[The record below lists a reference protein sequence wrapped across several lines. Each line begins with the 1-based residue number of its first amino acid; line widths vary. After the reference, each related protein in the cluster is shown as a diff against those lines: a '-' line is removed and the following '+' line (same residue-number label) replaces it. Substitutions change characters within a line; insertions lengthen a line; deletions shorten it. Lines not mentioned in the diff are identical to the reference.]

1 MIVAVGLDL
10 VEIARIRRAVERQPL
25 KFLQRCFHPQ
35 ELEEI
40 EGRSD
45 VYPGL
50 AARFAAK
57 EAFAKCWRSS
67 LRWTDVWVVKDG
79 VRPLLMTS
87 DRLTTALSAERLVAH
102 LSLTHTANQAAAVVV
117 LERIEPA
124 PAAPSDLGQAPE
136 HLTRENE

>member
-10 VEIARIRRAVERQPL
+10 VEVERIKRAVERQPL
-25 KFLQRCFHPQ
+25 KFQQRCFHPDELA
-35 ELEEI
+35 ELE
-40 EGRSD
+40 GRLD

-67 LRWTDVWVVKDG
+67 LKWTDVWVTKDG

-87 DRLTTALSAERLVAH
+87 ERLSQALDAERLVIH
-102 LSLTHTANQAAAVVV
+102 LSLTHTAKHAAAVVV
-117 LERIEPA
+117 LEHVESDI
-124 PAAPSDLGQAPE
+124 AAASDLGQAPE
-136 HLTRENE
+136 HLTRQTE

>member
-10 VEIARIRRAVERQPL
+10 VEVERIRRAVERQPV
-25 KFLQRCFHPQ
+25 KFVERCFHPD
-35 ELEEI
+35 ELVDL

-67 LRWTDVWVVKDG
+67 LSWTDVWVVKDG
-79 VRPLLMTS
+79 VRPVLKTS
-87 DRLTTALSAERLVAH
+87 ERLTTALASEHLVTH
-102 LSLTHTANQAAAVVV
+102 LSLTHTAEHASAVVV
-117 LERIEPA
+117 LERVEPP
-124 PAAPSDLGQAPE
+124 PAQPDLGQAPE
-136 HLTRENE
+136 HLTREDA